1 MTQQTLISS
10 LEEKISLS
18 LGLSEMEK
26 TLLLEKLPRFSAL
39 ELKELLDILDQEEE
53 KKHEIFHPFF
63 DQHPHLFPDYQR
75 LHQDRTNA
83 IYSAIEEEEKKG
95 EQKRLESL
103 LNNDGNS

>member
-1 MTQQTLISS
+1 MTHEELTSS

-18 LGLSEMEK
+18 FGLSEEEK
-26 TLLLEKLPRFSAL
+26 TVLLQKLPRFSKP
-39 ELKELLDILDQEEE
+39 ELQELYEILGQEEE

-63 DQHPHLFPDYQR
+63 QKHPHLFSDFER

-83 IYSAIEEEEKKG
+83 IYGAIEEEEKKE

-103 LNNDGNS
+103 LQDDGNP